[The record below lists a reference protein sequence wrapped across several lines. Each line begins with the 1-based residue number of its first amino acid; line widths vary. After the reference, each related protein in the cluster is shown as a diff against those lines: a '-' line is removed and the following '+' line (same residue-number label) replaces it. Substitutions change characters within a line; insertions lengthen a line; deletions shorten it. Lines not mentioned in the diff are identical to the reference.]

1 MDHVMTI
8 LMILFWTG
16 ALLVLVKEKPDLK
29 ARAAMFMER
38 YAVSA
43 KSSLIPGP
51 VKSFISDLKREKL
64 EMELSESL
72 AYVKNLVILGRGK
85 SISAELLLTE
95 LSDVTRLLS
104 PVFLDMAH
112 WLHLNE
118 KEKAA
123 ESLSSRFGTG
133 FSKEIGHFLSCWED
147 IDPSELLSSVELFQS
162 ALREERMTRQMSRDE
177 AVSDLAYFPVV
188 INCMAVLL
196 NFIYVAYFIAQ
207 KDQLGMLM
215 G

>member
-29 ARAAMFMER
+29 VRAAMFMER

-43 KSSLIPGP
+43 KSSPIPGP

-85 SISAELLLTE
+85 SISAELLLSE

-112 WLHLNE
+112 WLHLYE
-118 KEKAA
+118 
-123 ESLSSRFGTG
+123 
-133 FSKEIGHFLSCWED
+133 
-147 IDPSELLSSVELFQS
+147 
-162 ALREERMTRQMSRDE
+162 
-177 AVSDLAYFPVV
+177 
-188 INCMAVLL
+188 
-196 NFIYVAYFIAQ
+196 
-207 KDQLGMLM
+207 
-215 G
+215 

>member
-1 MDHVMTI
+1 
-8 LMILFWTG
+8 
-16 ALLVLVKEKPDLK
+16 
-29 ARAAMFMER
+29 R

-43 KSSLIPGP
+43 KSSPIPGP

-95 LSDVTRLLS
+95 LSDVIRFLS

-133 FSKEIGHFLSCWED
+133 FSKEIGHFLSGWED

>member
-51 VKSFISDLKREKL
+51 VKNFISDLKREKL

-133 FSKEIGHFLSCWED
+133 FSKEIGHFLSGWED
-147 IDPSELLSSVELFQS
+147 IDPSELLSSVELFQ
-162 ALREERMTRQMSRDE
+162 
-177 AVSDLAYFPVV
+177 
-188 INCMAVLL
+188 
-196 NFIYVAYFIAQ
+196 
-207 KDQLGMLM
+207 
-215 G
+215 